1 MYVIKIYC
9 KFFKV
14 FVAFS
19 IIVCYTIR
27 VIRNDKY
34 RKVVIMVVLDLFK
47 VLDDTQDVDI
57 YNRKTGVYI
66 FSGES
71 RDITSS
77 CLELHVNKLFAN
89 NDLLVIEV
97 E

>member
-1 MYVIKIYC
+1 MLV
-9 KFFKV
+9 
-14 FVAFS
+14 S
-19 IIVCYTIR
+19 
-27 VIRNDKY
+27 
-34 RKVVIMVVLDLFK
+34 DLFK

-66 FSGES
+66 FSGEI

-77 CLELHVNKLFAN
+77 CLELHVNKFFAN

>member
-1 MYVIKIYC
+1 MLV
-9 KFFKV
+9 
-14 FVAFS
+14 S
-19 IIVCYTIR
+19 
-27 VIRNDKY
+27 
-34 RKVVIMVVLDLFK
+34 DLYK
-47 VLDDTQDVDI
+47 LLDDRQDVDI

-71 RDITSS
+71 RDITSL

>member
-1 MYVIKIYC
+1 MSV
-9 KFFKV
+9 
-14 FVAFS
+14 S
-19 IIVCYTIR
+19 
-27 VIRNDKY
+27 
-34 RKVVIMVVLDLFK
+34 DLFK
-47 VLDDTQDVDI
+47 VVDDTQYIDI

-77 CLELHVNKLFAN
+77 CLCLHVNKLFTN

>member
-1 MYVIKIYC
+1 MENAILIIYYIQV
-9 KFFKV
+9 KYSVRHRTEREVFFNMLV
-14 FVAFS
+14 S
-19 IIVCYTIR
+19 
-27 VIRNDKY
+27 
-34 RKVVIMVVLDLFK
+34 DLFK
-47 VLDDTQDVDI
+47 VLDNTQDVDI
-57 YNRKTGVYI
+57 YSRKIGVYI

>member
-1 MYVIKIYC
+1 MLV
-9 KFFKV
+9 
-14 FVAFS
+14 S
-19 IIVCYTIR
+19 
-27 VIRNDKY
+27 
-34 RKVVIMVVLDLFK
+34 DLFR

-57 YNRKTGVYI
+57 YSRKIGVYI

-71 RDITSS
+71 RDIISS
-77 CLELHVNKLFAN
+77 CMELYVNKLFAN

>member
-1 MYVIKIYC
+1 MLVSDLLN
-9 KFFKV
+9 V
-14 FVAFS
+14 F
-19 IIVCYTIR
+19 
-27 VIRNDKY
+27 
-34 RKVVIMVVLDLFK
+34 
-47 VLDDTQDVDI
+47 DDTQDVDK
-57 YNRKTGVYI
+57 YNRKTGEKIY
-66 FSGES
+66 SGES

>member
-1 MYVIKIYC
+1 MENAILIIYYIQV
-9 KFFKV
+9 KYSVRHRTEREV
-14 FVAFS
+14 FNMLVS
-19 IIVCYTIR
+19 
-27 VIRNDKY
+27 
-34 RKVVIMVVLDLFK
+34 DLFK
-47 VLDDTQDVDI
+47 VLDNTQDVDI
-57 YNRKTGVYI
+57 YSRKIGVYI